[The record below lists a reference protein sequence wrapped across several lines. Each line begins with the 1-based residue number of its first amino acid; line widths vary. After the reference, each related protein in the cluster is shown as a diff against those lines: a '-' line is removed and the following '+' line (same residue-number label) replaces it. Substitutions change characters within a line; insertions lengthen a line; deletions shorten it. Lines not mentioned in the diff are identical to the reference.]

1 MLSAKLR
8 LVSADAKDVIS
19 TLEPES
25 HRKLSRTNV
34 IIHGKEG
41 EATIEISA
49 TDASAMRAALNSYLE
64 CIRITEDIS
73 KITGE

>member
-25 HRKLSRTNV
+25 RRKLSRTNV
-34 IIHGKEG
+34 IIHEKEG

-49 TDASAMRAALNSYLE
+49 TDASAMRAALNSYLK